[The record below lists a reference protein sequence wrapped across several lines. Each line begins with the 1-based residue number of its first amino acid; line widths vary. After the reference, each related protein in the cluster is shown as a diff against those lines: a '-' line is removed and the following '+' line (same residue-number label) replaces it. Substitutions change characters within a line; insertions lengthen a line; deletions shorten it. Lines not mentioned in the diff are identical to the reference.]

1 MQVDTNTFQV
11 ALIYNTET
19 SFVFFFYDEIN
30 VASNPVNVGFSP
42 SSFRRGSRES
52 FMLQGVL
59 NGSSVF
65 GGSNVGI
72 PGTYAYRVDFG
83 SFIVEPQGSQLECN
97 AQLNIIQ

>member
-1 MQVDTNTFQV
+1 MQVANTFQV

-30 VASNPVNVGFSP
+30 VAPNPVNVGFSP

-52 FMLQGVL
+52 FMLL

-65 GGSNVGI
+65 SGSNVGI
-72 PGTYAYRVDFG
+72 PGTYAYRVDFA
-83 SFIVEPQGSQLECN
+83 SFIAEPQGSQLECN
-97 AQLNIIQ
+97 AQLNIMLLKKQ